1 MAKGRNIKGITIEIG
16 GDTTKLD
23 RALTKVDKSAKGTA
37 DQLKDVERLLK
48 LDPTNV
54 ELLAQKQ
61 DLLSQRVEQ
70 TGDRY
75 KMLQDTVDTVTA
87 SNVKWTE
94 WENAQA
100 SIQGQITRTRNEL
113 LNLEAEAE
121 NLSNLGFDADSTDML
136 AIQEQIDGTVE
147 RLNGLD
153 QKLKD
158 TYEELGRPVSVD
170 QYKSLQRELVES
182 KDAYD
187 KASKAAEDFDI
198 ANAQAEASAKETAD
212 ALSGMADKAKSVGD
226 AFAPVSKGAAALVGA
241 AVATVPATD
250 DLRQRLSML
259 QTNAAEAGYGMDT
272 MTEALRTLYTASG
285 DMDSSI
291 EALSNLLMAQIPE
304 SDMLRTVNELSGA
317 VIAFP
322 DTLKLESLADGL
334 QETLA
339 TGEATGAF
347 GELLERLGGNL
358 ETVNTNMAMAT
369 TETGKQTIAL
379 QELTRAGLGELHA
392 AWETNNEDLI
402 KSRESQ
408 YDLQVATAEF
418 AETILPFMTQLTDL
432 LSDVLGWFTELPDS
446 VQKGLMAFTVGA
458 ALISPFASGLGN
470 VLNLAGK
477 FTTKL
482 PEMSTEIS
490 GFASGGGATLTGLLG
505 TIKGGFAA
513 LWGVISANPI
523 GAVLTVVGLLI
534 AAFATLYAT
543 SEDFR
548 NFVDGVFSSVV
559 DGIKSVIEWLGSAI
573 DKVKEFFGAGGDGKQ
588 PKGGGSGGGGSGGG
602 YINVPGYANGG
613 VFAPNNPMIMGVG
626 DNRTEREII
635 APESALMD
643 TFSRAVERMGGG
655 ESVVKVN
662 VQFTGSLAQVGRVL
676 QPAVTAEVQRIGPSL
691 VKKG

>member
-1 MAKGRNIKGITIEIG
+1 MAKGRNIKGITIQIS
-16 GDTTKLD
+16 GDTTQLD
-23 RALTKVDKSAKGTA
+23 KALTKSTKKAKETT

-48 LDPTNV
+48 LDPKNV

-61 DLLSQRVEQ
+61 TLLSQRVTE
-70 TGDRY
+70 TKERY
-75 KMLQDTVDTVTA
+75 DMLQQALQSTPDDQAYEQWTSAQKLLQGELDQTTA
-87 SNVKWTE
+87 DIKALTEQVKQME
-94 WENAQA
+94 DLGFAPDPQFLGRY
-100 SIQGQITRTRNEL
+100 QNEL
-113 LNLEAEAE
+113 EEAKAKAE
-121 NLSNLGFDADSTDML
+121 S
-136 AIQEQIDGTVE
+136 
-147 RLNGLD
+147 
-153 QKLKD
+153 LKKQMED
-158 TYEELGRPVSVD
+158 TYEELGRPIPTEN
-170 QYKSLQRELVES
+170 YAALQRELIES

-226 AFAPVSKGAAALVGA
+226 AFAPVSKGDAALVGA

-259 QTNAAEAGYGMDT
+259 QTNATEAGYGMDT

-285 DMDSSI
+285 DMDASI
-291 EALSNLLMAQIPE
+291 EALSNLLMAKIPE

-347 GELLERLGGNL
+347 GELLERLGVSL

-432 LSDVLGWFTELPDS
+432 LSDVLGWFTELPDG

-505 TIKGGFAA
+505 TIKGGFAE

-613 VFAPNNPMIMGVG
+613 VFAPNNPMIIGVG

-635 APESALMD
+635 APESALME
-643 TFSRAVERMGGG
+643 TFSRAAERMGGG
-655 ESVVKVN
+655 ESVVKVD

>member
-1 MAKGRNIKGITIEIG
+1 
-16 GDTTKLD
+16 
-23 RALTKVDKSAKGTA
+23 
-37 DQLKDVERLLK
+37 
-48 LDPTNV
+48 
-54 ELLAQKQ
+54 
-61 DLLSQRVEQ
+61 
-70 TGDRY
+70 
-75 KMLQDTVDTVTA
+75 
-87 SNVKWTE
+87 
-94 WENAQA
+94 
-100 SIQGQITRTRNEL
+100 
-113 LNLEAEAE
+113 
-121 NLSNLGFDADSTDML
+121 
-136 AIQEQIDGTVE
+136 
-147 RLNGLD
+147 
-153 QKLKD
+153 
-158 TYEELGRPVSVD
+158 
-170 QYKSLQRELVES
+170 
-182 KDAYD
+182 
-187 KASKAAEDFDI
+187 
-198 ANAQAEASAKETAD
+198 
-212 ALSGMADKAKSVGD
+212 MADKAKSVGD

-291 EALSNLLMAQIPE
+291 EALSNLLMAKIPE

-347 GELLERLGGNL
+347 GELLERLGVSL

-432 LSDVLGWFTELPDS
+432 LSDVLGWFTELPDG

-505 TIKGGFAA
+505 TIKGGFAE

-602 YINVPGYANGG
+602 YINVSGYANGG
-613 VFAPNNPMIMGVG
+613 VFAPNNPMIIGVG

-635 APESALMD
+635 APESALME
-643 TFSRAVERMGGG
+643 TFSRAAERMGGG
-655 ESVVKVN
+655 ESVVKVD

>member
-1 MAKGRNIKGITIEIG
+1 MAKGRNIKGITIQIS
-16 GDTTKLD
+16 GDTTQLD
-23 RALTKVDKSAKGTA
+23 KALTKSTKKAKETTE
-37 DQLKDVERLLK
+37 QLKDVERLLK
-48 LDPTNV
+48 LDPKNV

-61 DLLSQRVEQ
+61 TLLSQRVTE
-70 TGDRY
+70 TKERY
-75 KMLQDTVDTVTA
+75 DMLQQALQSTPDDQAYEQWTSAQKLLQGELDQTTA
-87 SNVKWTE
+87 DIKALTEQVKQME
-94 WENAQA
+94 DLGFAPDPQFLGRY
-100 SIQGQITRTRNEL
+100 QNEL
-113 LNLEAEAE
+113 EEAKAKAE
-121 NLSNLGFDADSTDML
+121 S
-136 AIQEQIDGTVE
+136 
-147 RLNGLD
+147 
-153 QKLKD
+153 LKKQMED
-158 TYEELGRPVSVD
+158 TYEELGRPIPTEN
-170 QYKSLQRELVES
+170 YAALQRELIES

-285 DMDSSI
+285 DMDASI
-291 EALSNLLMAQIPE
+291 EALSNLLMAKIPE

-347 GELLERLGGNL
+347 GELLERLGVSL

-432 LSDVLGWFTELPDS
+432 LSDVLGWFTELPDG

-505 TIKGGFAA
+505 TIKGGFAE

-613 VFAPNNPMIMGVG
+613 VFAPNNPMIIGVG

-635 APESALMD
+635 APESALME
-643 TFSRAVERMGGG
+643 TFSRAAERMGGG
-655 ESVVKVN
+655 ESVVKVD

>member
-1 MAKGRNIKGITIEIG
+1 MAKGRNIKGITIQIS
-16 GDTTKLD
+16 GDTTQLD
-23 RALTKVDKSAKGTA
+23 KALTKSTKKAKETTE
-37 DQLKDVERLLK
+37 QLKDVERLLK
-48 LDPTNV
+48 LDPKNV

-61 DLLSQRVEQ
+61 TLLSQRVTE
-70 TGDRY
+70 TKERY
-75 KMLQDTVDTVTA
+75 DMLQQALQSTPDDQAYEQWTSAQKLLQGELDQTTA
-87 SNVKWTE
+87 DIKALTEQVKQME
-94 WENAQA
+94 DLGFAPDPQFLGRY
-100 SIQGQITRTRNEL
+100 QNEL
-113 LNLEAEAE
+113 EEAKAKAE
-121 NLSNLGFDADSTDML
+121 S
-136 AIQEQIDGTVE
+136 
-147 RLNGLD
+147 
-153 QKLKD
+153 LKKQMED
-158 TYEELGRPVSVD
+158 TYEELGRPIPTEN
-170 QYKSLQRELVES
+170 YAALQRELIES

-285 DMDSSI
+285 DMDASI
-291 EALSNLLMAQIPE
+291 EALSNLLMAKIPE

-347 GELLERLGGNL
+347 GELLERLGVSL

-432 LSDVLGWFTELPDS
+432 LSDVLGWFTELPDG

-613 VFAPNNPMIMGVG
+613 VFAPNNPMIIGVG

-635 APESALMD
+635 APESALME
-643 TFSRAVERMGGG
+643 TFSRAAERMGGG
-655 ESVVKVN
+655 ESVVKVD

>member
-23 RALTKVDKSAKGTA
+23 RALTKVDKSAKSTA

-48 LDPTNV
+48 LDPANV

-170 QYKSLQRELVES
+170 QYKSLQRELIES

-291 EALSNLLMAQIPE
+291 EALSNLLMAKIPE

-347 GELLERLGGNL
+347 GELLERLGVSL

-432 LSDVLGWFTELPDS
+432 LSDVLGWFTELPDG
-446 VQKGLMAFTVGA
+446 VQKGLMAFTDR
-458 ALISPFASGLGN
+458 
-470 VLNLAGK
+470 K
-477 FTTKL
+477 
-482 PEMSTEIS
+482 
-490 GFASGGGATLTGLLG
+490 
-505 TIKGGFAA
+505 
-513 LWGVISANPI
+513 
-523 GAVLTVVGLLI
+523 
-534 AAFATLYAT
+534 
-543 SEDFR
+543 
-548 NFVDGVFSSVV
+548 SVV
-559 DGIKSVIEWLGSAI
+559 
-573 DKVKEFFGAGGDGKQ
+573 
-588 PKGGGSGGGGSGGG
+588 
-602 YINVPGYANGG
+602 
-613 VFAPNNPMIMGVG
+613 
-626 DNRTEREII
+626 
-635 APESALMD
+635 
-643 TFSRAVERMGGG
+643 
-655 ESVVKVN
+655 
-662 VQFTGSLAQVGRVL
+662 
-676 QPAVTAEVQRIGPSL
+676 
-691 VKKG
+691 

>member
-1 MAKGRNIKGITIEIG
+1 MAKGRNIKGITIQIS
-16 GDTTKLD
+16 GDTTQLD
-23 RALTKVDKSAKGTA
+23 KALTKSTKKAKETTE
-37 DQLKDVERLLK
+37 QLKDVERLLK
-48 LDPTNV
+48 LDPKNV

-61 DLLSQRVEQ
+61 TLLSQRVTE
-70 TGDRY
+70 TKERY
-75 KMLQDTVDTVTA
+75 DMLQQALQSTPDDQAYEQWTSAQKLLQGELDQTTA
-87 SNVKWTE
+87 DIKALTEQVKQME
-94 WENAQA
+94 DLGFAPDPQFLGRY
-100 SIQGQITRTRNEL
+100 QNEL
-113 LNLEAEAE
+113 EEAKAKAE
-121 NLSNLGFDADSTDML
+121 S
-136 AIQEQIDGTVE
+136 
-147 RLNGLD
+147 
-153 QKLKD
+153 LKKQMED
-158 TYEELGRPVSVD
+158 TYEELGRPIPTEN
-170 QYKSLQRELVES
+170 YAALQRELIES

-285 DMDSSI
+285 DMDASI
-291 EALSNLLMAQIPE
+291 EALSNLLMAKIPE

-347 GELLERLGGNL
+347 GELLERLGVSL

-432 LSDVLGWFTELPDS
+432 LSDVLGWFTELPDG

-477 FTTKL
+477 FRTKL

-505 TIKGGFAA
+505 TIKGGFAE

-613 VFAPNNPMIMGVG
+613 VFAPNNPMIIGVG

-635 APESALMD
+635 APESALME
-643 TFSRAVERMGGG
+643 TFSRAAERMGGG
-655 ESVVKVN
+655 ESVVKVD

>member
-1 MAKGRNIKGITIEIG
+1 MAKGRNIKGITIQIS
-16 GDTTKLD
+16 GDTTQLD
-23 RALTKVDKSAKGTA
+23 KALTKSTKKAKETT

-48 LDPTNV
+48 LDPKNV

-61 DLLSQRVEQ
+61 TLLSQRVTE
-70 TGDRY
+70 TKERY
-75 KMLQDTVDTVTA
+75 DMLQQALQSTPDDQAYEQWTSAQKLLQGELDQTTA
-87 SNVKWTE
+87 DIKALTEQVKQME
-94 WENAQA
+94 DLGFAPDPQFLGRY
-100 SIQGQITRTRNEL
+100 QNEL
-113 LNLEAEAE
+113 EEAKAKAE
-121 NLSNLGFDADSTDML
+121 S
-136 AIQEQIDGTVE
+136 
-147 RLNGLD
+147 
-153 QKLKD
+153 LKRQMED
-158 TYEELGRPVSVD
+158 TYEELGRPIPTEN
-170 QYKSLQRELVES
+170 YAALQRELIES

-259 QTNAAEAGYGMDT
+259 QTNATEAGYGMDT

-285 DMDSSI
+285 DMDASI
-291 EALSNLLMAQIPE
+291 EALSNLLMAKIPE

-347 GELLERLGGNL
+347 GELLERLGVSL

-432 LSDVLGWFTELPDS
+432 LSDVLGWFTELPDG
-446 VQKGLMAFTVGA
+446 VQKGLMAFAVGA

-482 PEMSTEIS
+482 PEMSTAIS

-505 TIKGGFAA
+505 SIKGGFSA

-559 DGIKSVIEWLGSAI
+559 EGIKSVIEWLGSAI

-613 VFAPNNPMIMGVG
+613 VFAPNNPMIIGVG

-635 APESALMD
+635 APESALME
-643 TFSRAVERMGGG
+643 TFSRAAERMGGG
-655 ESVVKVN
+655 ESVVKVD
-662 VQFTGSLAQVGRVL
+662 VHFTGSLAQVGRVM

>member
-1 MAKGRNIKGITIEIG
+1 MAKGRNIKGITIQIS
-16 GDTTKLD
+16 GDTTQLD
-23 RALTKVDKSAKGTA
+23 KALTKSTKKAKETT

-48 LDPTNV
+48 LDPKNV

-61 DLLSQRVEQ
+61 TLLSQRVTE
-70 TGDRY
+70 TKERY
-75 KMLQDTVDTVTA
+75 DMLQQALQSTPDDQAYEQWTSAQKLLQGELDQTTA
-87 SNVKWTE
+87 DIKALTEQVKQME
-94 WENAQA
+94 DLGFAPDPQFLGRY
-100 SIQGQITRTRNEL
+100 QNEL
-113 LNLEAEAE
+113 EEAKAKAE
-121 NLSNLGFDADSTDML
+121 S
-136 AIQEQIDGTVE
+136 
-147 RLNGLD
+147 
-153 QKLKD
+153 LKKQMED
-158 TYEELGRPVSVD
+158 TYEELGRPIPTEN
-170 QYKSLQRELVES
+170 YAALQRELIES

-259 QTNAAEAGYGMDT
+259 QTNATEAGYGMDT

-285 DMDSSI
+285 DMDASI
-291 EALSNLLMAQIPE
+291 EALSNLLMAKIPE

-347 GELLERLGGNL
+347 GELLERLGVNL
-358 ETVNTNMAMAT
+358 ETVNTNMAMVT

-432 LSDVLGWFTELPDS
+432 LSDVLGWFTELPDG

-482 PEMSTEIS
+482 PEMSTAIS

-505 TIKGGFAA
+505 SIKGGFSA

-573 DKVKEFFGAGGDGKQ
+573 DKVKEFFGAGGNGKQ

-613 VFAPNNPMIMGVG
+613 VFAPNNPMIIGVG

-635 APESALMD
+635 APESALME
-643 TFSRAVERMGGG
+643 TFSRAAERMGGG
-655 ESVVKVN
+655 ESVVKVD

>member
-1 MAKGRNIKGITIEIG
+1 MAKGRNIKGITIQIS
-16 GDTTKLD
+16 GDTTQLD
-23 RALTKVDKSAKGTA
+23 KALTKSTKKAKETT

-48 LDPTNV
+48 LDPKNV

-61 DLLSQRVEQ
+61 TLLSQRVTE
-70 TGDRY
+70 TKERY
-75 KMLQDTVDTVTA
+75 DMLQQALQSTPDDQAYEQWTSAQKLLQGELDQTTA
-87 SNVKWTE
+87 DIKALTEQVKQME
-94 WENAQA
+94 DLGFAPDPQFLGRY
-100 SIQGQITRTRNEL
+100 QNEL
-113 LNLEAEAE
+113 EEAKAKAE
-121 NLSNLGFDADSTDML
+121 S
-136 AIQEQIDGTVE
+136 
-147 RLNGLD
+147 
-153 QKLKD
+153 LKKQMED
-158 TYEELGRPVSVD
+158 TYEELGRPIPTEN
-170 QYKSLQRELVES
+170 YAALQRELIES

-259 QTNAAEAGYGMDT
+259 HTNAAEAGYGMDT

-291 EALSNLLMAQIPE
+291 EALSNLLMAKIPE

-317 VIAFP
+317 VVAFP
-322 DTLKLESLADGL
+322 GTLKLESLADGL

-347 GELLERLGGNL
+347 GELLERLGVSL

-402 KSRESQ
+402 KSRDSQ
-408 YDLQVATAEF
+408 YDLLVATAEF

-432 LSDVLGWFTELPDS
+432 LSDVLGWFTELPDG

-482 PEMSTEIS
+482 PEMSTAIS

-613 VFAPNNPMIMGVG
+613 VFAPNNPMIIGVG

-635 APESALMD
+635 APESALME
-643 TFSRAVERMGGG
+643 TFSRAAERMGGG
-655 ESVVKVN
+655 ESVVKVD

>member
-23 RALTKVDKSAKGTA
+23 RALTKVDKSAKSTA

-48 LDPTNV
+48 LDPANV

-170 QYKSLQRELVES
+170 QYKSLQRELIES

-291 EALSNLLMAQIPE
+291 EALSNLLMAKIPE

-347 GELLERLGGNL
+347 GELLERLGVSL

-432 LSDVLGWFTELPDS
+432 LSDVLGWFTELPDG

-477 FTTKL
+477 FRTKL
-482 PEMSTEIS
+482 PEMSTAIS

-505 TIKGGFAA
+505 TIKDDFAA

-602 YINVPGYANGG
+602 YINVSGYANGG
-613 VFAPNNPMIMGVG
+613 VFAPNNPMIIGVG

-635 APESALMD
+635 APESALME
-643 TFSRAVERMGGG
+643 TFSRAAERMGGG
-655 ESVVKVN
+655 ESVVKVD

>member
-1 MAKGRNIKGITIEIG
+1 MAKGRNIKGITIQIS
-16 GDTTKLD
+16 GDTTQLD
-23 RALTKVDKSAKGTA
+23 KALTKSTKKAKETT

-48 LDPTNV
+48 LDPKNV

-61 DLLSQRVEQ
+61 TLLSQRVTE
-70 TGDRY
+70 TKERY
-75 KMLQDTVDTVTA
+75 DMLQQALQSTPDDQAYEQWTSAQKLLQGELDQTTA
-87 SNVKWTE
+87 DIKALTEQVKQME
-94 WENAQA
+94 DLGFAPDPQFLGRY
-100 SIQGQITRTRNEL
+100 QNEL
-113 LNLEAEAE
+113 EEAKAKAE
-121 NLSNLGFDADSTDML
+121 S
-136 AIQEQIDGTVE
+136 
-147 RLNGLD
+147 
-153 QKLKD
+153 LKKQMED
-158 TYEELGRPVSVD
+158 TYEELGRPIPTEN
-170 QYKSLQRELVES
+170 YAALQRELIES

-291 EALSNLLMAQIPE
+291 EALSNLLMAKIPE

-322 DTLKLESLADGL
+322 GTLKLESLADGL

-347 GELLERLGGNL
+347 GELLERLGVNL

-432 LSDVLGWFTELPDS
+432 LSDVLGWFTELPDG

-470 VLNLAGK
+470 VLDLTSK
-477 FTTKL
+477 FMAKM
-482 PEMSTEIS
+482 PEMSTAIG
-490 GFASGGGATLTGLLG
+490 GFASDGGATLTGLLG

-613 VFAPNNPMIMGVG
+613 VFAPNNPMIIGVG

-635 APESALMD
+635 APESALME
-643 TFSRAVERMGGG
+643 TFSRAAERMGGG
-655 ESVVKVN
+655 ESVVKVD

>member
-1 MAKGRNIKGITIEIG
+1 MAKGRNIKGITIQIS
-16 GDTTKLD
+16 GDTTQLD
-23 RALTKVDKSAKGTA
+23 KALTKSTKKAKETT

-48 LDPTNV
+48 LDPKNV

-61 DLLSQRVEQ
+61 TLLSQRVTE
-70 TGDRY
+70 TKERY
-75 KMLQDTVDTVTA
+75 DMLQQALQSTPDDQAYEQWTSAQKLLQGELDQTTA
-87 SNVKWTE
+87 DIKALTEQVKQME
-94 WENAQA
+94 DLGFAPDPQCLGRY
-100 SIQGQITRTRNEL
+100 QNEL
-113 LNLEAEAE
+113 EEAKAKAE
-121 NLSNLGFDADSTDML
+121 S
-136 AIQEQIDGTVE
+136 
-147 RLNGLD
+147 
-153 QKLKD
+153 LKKQMED
-158 TYEELGRPVSVD
+158 TYEELGRPIPTEN
-170 QYKSLQRELVES
+170 YAALQRELIES

-291 EALSNLLMAQIPE
+291 EALSNLLMSQIPE

-347 GELLERLGGNL
+347 GELLERLGVNL

-379 QELTRAGLGELHA
+379 QELTRAGLGELHT

-482 PEMSTEIS
+482 PEMSTAIG
-490 GFASGGGATLTGLLG
+490 GFASDGGATLTGLLG

-613 VFAPNNPMIMGVG
+613 VFAPNNPMIIGVG

-635 APESALMD
+635 APESALME
-643 TFSRAVERMGGG
+643 TFSRAAERMGGG
-655 ESVVKVN
+655 ESIVKVD
-662 VQFTGSLAQVGRVL
+662 VEFTGSLAQVGRVL

>member
-1 MAKGRNIKGITIEIG
+1 MAKGRNIKGITIQIS
-16 GDTTKLD
+16 GDTTQLD
-23 RALTKVDKSAKGTA
+23 KALTKSTKKAKETT

-48 LDPTNV
+48 LDPKNV

-61 DLLSQRVEQ
+61 TLLSQRVTE
-70 TGDRY
+70 TKERY
-75 KMLQDTVDTVTA
+75 DMLQQALQSTPDDQAYEQWTSAQKLLQGELDQTTA
-87 SNVKWTE
+87 DIKALTEQVKQME
-94 WENAQA
+94 DLGFAPDPQFLGRY
-100 SIQGQITRTRNEL
+100 QNEL
-113 LNLEAEAE
+113 EEAKAKAE
-121 NLSNLGFDADSTDML
+121 S
-136 AIQEQIDGTVE
+136 
-147 RLNGLD
+147 
-153 QKLKD
+153 LKKQMED
-158 TYEELGRPVSVD
+158 TYEELGRPIPTEN
-170 QYKSLQRELVES
+170 YAALQRELIES

-259 QTNAAEAGYGMDT
+259 QTNATEAGYGMDT

-285 DMDSSI
+285 DMDASI
-291 EALSNLLMAQIPE
+291 EALSNLLMAKIPE

-347 GELLERLGGNL
+347 GELLERLGVSL

-432 LSDVLGWFTELPDS
+432 LSDVLGWFTELPDG

-505 TIKGGFAA
+505 TIKGGFAE

-613 VFAPNNPMIMGVG
+613 VFAPNNPMIIGVG

-635 APESALMD
+635 APESALME
-643 TFSRAVERMGGG
+643 TFSRAAERMGGG
-655 ESVVKVN
+655 ESVVKVD

>member
-1 MAKGRNIKGITIEIG
+1 MAKGRNIKGITIQIS
-16 GDTTKLD
+16 GDTTQLD
-23 RALTKVDKSAKGTA
+23 KALTKSTKKAKETT

-48 LDPTNV
+48 LDPKNV

-61 DLLSQRVEQ
+61 TLLSQRVTE
-70 TGDRY
+70 TKERY
-75 KMLQDTVDTVTA
+75 DMLQQALQSTPDDQAYEQWTSAQKLLQGELDQTTA
-87 SNVKWTE
+87 DIKALTEQVKQME
-94 WENAQA
+94 DLGFAPDPQFLGRY
-100 SIQGQITRTRNEL
+100 QNEL
-113 LNLEAEAE
+113 EEAKAKAE
-121 NLSNLGFDADSTDML
+121 S
-136 AIQEQIDGTVE
+136 
-147 RLNGLD
+147 
-153 QKLKD
+153 LKKQMED
-158 TYEELGRPVSVD
+158 TYEELGRPIPTEN
-170 QYKSLQRELVES
+170 YAALQRELIES

-259 QTNAAEAGYGMDT
+259 QTNATEAGYGMDT

-285 DMDSSI
+285 DMDASI
-291 EALSNLLMAQIPE
+291 EALSNLLMAKIPE

-347 GELLERLGGNL
+347 GELLERLGVSL

-432 LSDVLGWFTELPDS
+432 LSDVLGWFTELPDG

-470 VLNLAGK
+470 VLNLADK

-482 PEMSTEIS
+482 PEMSTAIS
-490 GFASGGGATLTGLLG
+490 EFASGGGATLTGLLG
-505 TIKGGFAA
+505 TIKGGFDE

-588 PKGGGSGGGGSGGG
+588 PKGGGSGGGSSGGG

-613 VFAPNNPMIMGVG
+613 VFAPNNPMIIGVG

-635 APESALMD
+635 APESALME
-643 TFSRAVERMGGG
+643 TFSRAAERMGGG
-655 ESVVKVN
+655 ESVVKVD

>member
-1 MAKGRNIKGITIEIG
+1 MAKRRNIKGITIEIG

-23 RALTKVDKSAKGTA
+23 RALTKVDKSAKSTA

-170 QYKSLQRELVES
+170 QYKALQRELIES

-259 QTNAAEAGYGMDT
+259 QTNATEAGYGMDT

-285 DMDSSI
+285 DMDASI
-291 EALSNLLMAQIPE
+291 EALSNLLMAKIPE

-347 GELLERLGGNL
+347 GELLERLGVNL
-358 ETVNTNMAMAT
+358 ETVNTNMALTT

-432 LSDVLGWFTELPDS
+432 LSDVLGWFTELPDG

-458 ALISPFASGLGN
+458 ALISPFANGLGN

-482 PEMSTEIS
+482 PEMSTAIS

-505 TIKGGFAA
+505 TIKGGFSA

-548 NFVDGVFSSVV
+548 NFVDGVFSSVI
-559 DGIKSVIEWLGSAI
+559 DGIKAVIEWLGSAI

-613 VFAPNNPMIMGVG
+613 VFAPNNPMIIGVG

-635 APESALMD
+635 APESALME
-643 TFSRAVERMGGG
+643 TFSRAAERMGGG
-655 ESVVKVN
+655 ESIVKVD

>member
-1 MAKGRNIKGITIEIG
+1 MAKGRNIKGITIQIS
-16 GDTTKLD
+16 GDTTQLD
-23 RALTKVDKSAKGTA
+23 KALTKSTKKAKETT

-48 LDPTNV
+48 LDPKNV

-61 DLLSQRVEQ
+61 TLLSQRVTE
-70 TGDRY
+70 TKERY
-75 KMLQDTVDTVTA
+75 DMLQQALQSTPDDQAYEQWTSAQKLLQGELDQTTA
-87 SNVKWTE
+87 DIKALTEQVKQME
-94 WENAQA
+94 DLGVAPDPQFLGRY
-100 SIQGQITRTRNEL
+100 QNEL
-113 LNLEAEAE
+113 EEAKAKAE
-121 NLSNLGFDADSTDML
+121 S
-136 AIQEQIDGTVE
+136 
-147 RLNGLD
+147 
-153 QKLKD
+153 LKKQMED
-158 TYEELGRPVSVD
+158 TYEELGRPIPTEN
-170 QYKSLQRELVES
+170 YAALQRELIES

-241 AVATVPATD
+241 AVAVVPATNEM
-250 DLRQRLSML
+250 RIGLSTL
-259 QTNAAEAGYGMDT
+259 ETSATQLGYGLETVQQALQET
-272 MTEALRTLYTASG
+272 MRATNG
-285 DMDSSI
+285 DMSAAI
-291 EALSNLLMAQIPE
+291 ETVSNLLMTKIPE
-304 SDMLRTVNELSGA
+304 DNLLQTVRELSGA
-317 VIAFP
+317 VEAFP
-322 DTLKLESLADGL
+322 DTLKMESLADSL

-339 TGEATGAF
+339 TSEATGQYA
-347 GELLERLGGNL
+347 ELLERLGIDLDAFNRNMNL
-358 ETVNTNMAMAT
+358 AIDPIQA
-369 TETGKQTIAL
+369 QTMAL
-379 QELTRAGLGELHA
+379 QELTRAGLGQLHE
-392 AWETNNEDLI
+392 AWLTNNEDLV
-402 KSRESQ
+402 SSLDSQ
-408 YDLQVATAEF
+408 SKLKIATAEF

-432 LSDVLGWFTELPDS
+432 LSDVLGWFTELPDG

-470 VLNLAGK
+470 VLDLTSK
-477 FTTKL
+477 FMAKM
-482 PEMSTEIS
+482 PEMSTAIG
-490 GFASGGGATLTGLLG
+490 GFASNGGATLTGLLG

-613 VFAPNNPMIMGVG
+613 VFAPNNPMIIGVG

-635 APESALMD
+635 APESALME
-643 TFSRAVERMGGG
+643 TFSRAAERMGGG
-655 ESVVKVN
+655 ESIVKVD
-662 VQFTGSLAQVGRVL
+662 VEFTGSLAQVGRVL